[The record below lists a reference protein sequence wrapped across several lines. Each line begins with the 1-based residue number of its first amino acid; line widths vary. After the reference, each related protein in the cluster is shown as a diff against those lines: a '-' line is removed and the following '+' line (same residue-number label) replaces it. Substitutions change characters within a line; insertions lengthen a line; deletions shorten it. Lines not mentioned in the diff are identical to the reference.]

1 MVSIK
6 EATVK
11 VKDKAV
17 RQVVHEQKHKVNT
30 MLLEQDTVSY
40 IWNELVNNSTNI
52 YITFSKD

>member
-1 MVSIK
+1 MVSIE

-17 RQVVHEQKHKVNT
+17 RQVVHEQTHKINI
-30 MLLEQDTVSY
+30 MLLEQDTVGY